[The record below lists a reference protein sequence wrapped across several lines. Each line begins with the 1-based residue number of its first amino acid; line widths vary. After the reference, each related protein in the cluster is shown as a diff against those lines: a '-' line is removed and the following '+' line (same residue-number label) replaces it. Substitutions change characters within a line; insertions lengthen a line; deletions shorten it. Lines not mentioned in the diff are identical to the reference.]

1 MHLPVHINIAQ
12 YSSRVRWFMGLA
24 WIVIVAKCVLVWWA
38 MAHWRVPFHPMWI
51 VGPTLVFAA
60 LASVLWVTHHED

>member
-1 MHLPVHINIAQ
+1 MHLPVHIDIAQ
-12 YSSRVRWFMGLA
+12 YPSRVRWFMGLA

-60 LASVLWVTHHED
+60 LASVLWVTHRED

>member
-1 MHLPVHINIAQ
+1 MHLPVHVDLAQ
-12 YSSRVRWFMGLA
+12 YPSRVRWFKGLA

-60 LASVLWVTHHED
+60 LASVLWVTHREE